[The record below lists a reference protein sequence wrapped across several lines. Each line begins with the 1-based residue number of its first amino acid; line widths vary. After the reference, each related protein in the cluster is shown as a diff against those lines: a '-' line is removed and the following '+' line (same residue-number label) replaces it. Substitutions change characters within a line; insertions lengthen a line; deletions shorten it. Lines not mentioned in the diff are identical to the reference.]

1 MNYPDWAGHI
11 IYLEKRHQLAVMA
24 VVTLIA
30 VIIFTSQAISLNKLL
45 RSNTVASA
53 VQAANMPARPKPVP
67 KVVASVPLF
76 GNPSMAAD
84 EAANKNLPTTNLQLV
99 LRGVVADSDAAKSS
113 AMIEEPSK
121 PALSYN
127 VGDTLPGNA
136 VLNAVFTDH
145 VVLKRNGQLET
156 LNFPIQNKLNIKDDN
171 NVHATN
177 AHPTDNTKKGSSP
190 SARMPGQNTSTSNT
204 SPQSIQERLQQLQ
217 QQHEQR

>member
-1 MNYPDWAGHI
+1 MNYPNWAGHI

-24 VVTLIA
+24 SVTLLALILFS
-30 VIIFTSQAISLNKLL
+30 VQAIALVKLL
-45 RSNTVASA
+45 RSNNVADA
-53 VQAANMPARPKPVP
+53 VQTANMPERPKPVP

-84 EAANKNLPTTNLQLV
+84 EAANKNLPATNLQLV

-156 LNFPIQNKLNIKDDN
+156 LNFPIQSKLNIKDDN
-171 NVHATN
+171 NVHA
-177 AHPTDNTKKGSSP
+177 PDDTKKGSSP
-190 SARMPGQNTSTSNT
+190 SARMPGQNTSISNT

>member
-24 VVTLIA
+24 VVTLVA
-30 VIIFTSQAISLNKLL
+30 LIIFTSQAISLYKLL
-45 RSNTVASA
+45 RSNTVANA
-53 VQAANMPARPKPVP
+53 VQTANMPARPKPVP

-76 GNPSMAAD
+76 GNPSMAAN
-84 EAANKNLPTTNLQLV
+84 EVANKNLPTTNLQLV
-99 LRGVVADSDAAKSS
+99 LRGVVADSDATKSS

-136 VLNAVFTDH
+136 VLNAVFADH

-156 LNFPIQNKLNIKDDN
+156 LNFPIQSKLNIKNDN
-171 NVHATN
+171 SVHADN
-177 AHPTDNTKKGSSP
+177 NTKKGSSP
-190 SARMPGQNTSTSNT
+190 SARMPGQSTSTSNT